1 MRRLRVWRSGC
12 PMSQRAEVSSEL
24 SLRGSGLTSPRSRE
38 RLIERLQ
45 SMGIRHKR
53 VLEVIRQ
60 VPRHVF
66 VDEAFAGRAYE
77 DTALPIGLGQ
87 TISQPYMVARM
98 SEAILLNGTPQRV
111 LEVGTGSGY
120 QTAVLAHLC
129 GRVYSVERIGS
140 LLEQARE
147 RFKRLDVHNIA
158 LRHADGTQ
166 GWSAHAPYD
175 AIVVT
180 AAPEEIPPRLLEQL
194 AEGGRMVIP
203 VGAQGGVQHLLMIRR
218 EHGVLTEQILEDV
231 AFVPLIR
238 GALA

>member
-1 MRRLRVWRSGC
+1 
-12 PMSQRAEVSSEL
+12 MSQRAEPATEL

-45 SMGIRHKR
+45 LMGIANKR
-53 VLEVIRQ
+53 VLEAVRQ
-60 VPRHVF
+60 VPRHLF

-98 SEAILLNGTPQRV
+98 SEAILQAGTPQRV
-111 LEVGTGSGY
+111 LEIGTGSGY

-129 GRVYSVERIGS
+129 GRVYSLERIGS
-140 LLEQARE
+140 LLEKARE
-147 RFKRLDVHNIA
+147 RFKRLDIHNVS
-158 LRHADGTQ
+158 LRHSDGTQ

-180 AAPEEIPPRLLEQL
+180 AAPEDIPPRLRDQL

-203 VGAQGGVQHLLMIRR
+203 VGAGQCA
-218 EHGVLTEQILEDV
+218 
-231 AFVPLIR
+231 AFIDDS
-238 GALA
+238 A

>member
-1 MRRLRVWRSGC
+1 MRRLLVWRSGC
-12 PMSQRAEVSSEL
+12 PMSQRAESLSEL

-53 VLEVIRQ
+53 VLEAIRQ

-111 LEVGTGSGY
+111 LEIGTGSGY

-203 VGAQGGVQHLLMIRR
+203 VGAQGSVQHLLMVRR

>member
-1 MRRLRVWRSGC
+1 
-12 PMSQRAEVSSEL
+12 MSQRAESLNEL

-45 SMGIRHKR
+45 GMGISHKR
-53 VLEVIRQ
+53 VLEAIRQ
-60 VPRHVF
+60 TPRHLF

-98 SEAILLNGTPQRV
+98 SEAILHDGTPQRV
-111 LEVGTGSGY
+111 LEIGTGSGY

-140 LLEQARE
+140 LLEQARA
-147 RFKRLDVHNIA
+147 RFKRLDLQNIS

-180 AAPEEIPPRLLEQL
+180 AAPEDIPPRLLDQL

-203 VGAQGGVQHLLMIRR
+203 VGSQGEAQRLMLIRR
-218 EHGVLTEQILEDV
+218 EQGVLTEQVLEDV
-231 AFVPLIR
+231 VFVPLIR

>member
-1 MRRLRVWRSGC
+1 MRRLLVWRSGC
-12 PMSQRAEVSSEL
+12 PMSQRAESLSEL

-53 VLEVIRQ
+53 VLEAIRQ

-111 LEVGTGSGY
+111 LEIGTGSGY
-120 QTAVLAHLC
+120 QTAVLAPLC

-203 VGAQGGVQHLLMIRR
+203 VGAQGSVQHLLMVRR

>member
-1 MRRLRVWRSGC
+1 
-12 PMSQRAEVSSEL
+12 MSQRAEPATEL

-45 SMGIRHKR
+45 LMGIANKR
-53 VLEVIRQ
+53 VLEAVRQ
-60 VPRHVF
+60 VPRHLF

-98 SEAILLNGTPQRV
+98 SEAILQAGTPQRV
-111 LEVGTGSGY
+111 LEIGTGSGY
-120 QTAVLAHLC
+120 QTSVLAHLC
-129 GRVYSVERIGS
+129 GRVYSLERIGS

-147 RFKRLDVHNIA
+147 RFKRLDIHNVS
-158 LRHADGTQ
+158 LRHADGAQ

-180 AAPEEIPPRLLEQL
+180 AAPDNIPPRLLEQL

-203 VGAQGGVQHLLMIRR
+203 VGAQGSAQHLLMIRR
-218 EHGVLTEQILEDV
+218 EQGVLTEQVLEDV

>member
-1 MRRLRVWRSGC
+1 MSG
-12 PMSQRAEVSSEL
+12 EL
-24 SLRGSGLTSPRSRE
+24 SLRGSGLTSPRRRE

-45 SMGIRHKR
+45 AMGIENRR
-53 VLEVIRQ
+53 VLEAIRQ
-60 VPRHVF
+60 VPRHLF

-98 SEAILLNGTPQRV
+98 SEAILRDGTPQRV
-111 LEVGTGSGY
+111 LEIGTGSGY

-129 GRVYSVERIGS
+129 GRVYSVERIAS

-147 RFKRLDVHNIA
+147 RFRRLDVHNIS

-180 AAPEEIPPRLLEQL
+180 AAPDDVPPRLLEQL

-203 VGAQGGVQHLLMIRR
+203 VGMQGGAQQLLMIRR
-218 EHGVLTEQILEDV
+218 VQGELTEQFLEDV
-231 AFVPLIR
+231 VFVPLVR

>member
-1 MRRLRVWRSGC
+1 
-12 PMSQRAEVSSEL
+12 MSQRAEPVTEL

-45 SMGIRHKR
+45 LMGIANKR
-53 VLEVIRQ
+53 VLEAIRQ
-60 VPRHVF
+60 VPRHLF

-98 SEAILLNGTPQRV
+98 SEAILQDGTPQRV
-111 LEVGTGSGY
+111 LEIGTGSGY

-129 GRVYSVERIGS
+129 GRVYSLERIGS

-147 RFKRLDVHNIA
+147 RFKRLDMHNIS
-158 LRHADGTQ
+158 LRHADGAQ

-180 AAPEEIPPRLLEQL
+180 AAPDDIPPRLLEQL

-203 VGAQGGVQHLLMIRR
+203 VGAQGGAQHLLMIRR
-218 EHGVLTEQILEDV
+218 EQGVLTEQVLEDV